1 MEATDSRTAIK
12 GLALDLLVR
21 KGYRGMGF
29 AEIAG
34 TLGITRANIH
44 YHFGSKDGLIDEVLA
59 DYVETTLV
67 RLALIWE
74 DDGTSLSQKLDA
86 TLAHSRE
93 RFRHFNPGSG
103 APRPWSLISRLRQDE
118 ALLSAAGARNCTS
131 RRSCRPSRARLA
143 HAAAAGECAPTSI
156 TPAAASALFVV
167 IADNAPSPWRRTA
180 SAASTPM
187 PASPSSPARPPPGR
201 QRAAKDRS
209 RP

>member
-1 MEATDSRTAIK
+1 MEVTDSRTAIK

-118 ALLSAAGARNCTS
+118 ALLSAFGQ
-131 RRSCRPSRARLA
+131 ARLRRFTCELQRIFERGLDHA
-143 HAAAAGECAPTSI
+143 ARRGELRADLAVTPNAAAA
-156 TPAAASALFVV
+156 LFV
-167 IADNAPSPWRRTA
+167 ILADNAAPITMAQNGFGGLETA
-180 SAASTPM
+180 YASLATLI
-187 PASPSSPARPPPGR
+187 ASPAPH
-201 QRAAKDRS
+201 RA
-209 RP
+209 